1 MNKLAKKLLAAGLS
15 LGLALGTLT
24 GCGNSN
30 AAKAV
35 ATVDGVEISYGLV
48 NLMTRYNQAQMQSM
62 YGSMLGD
69 NGDNLWDSYGSTM
82 KNSVIE
88 NFEQMVI
95 LEKHMEE
102 YGVTVSDEEK
112 QQITDTAKAFIESN
126 DQDVLDAM
134 TADQAT
140 VERMLTLTL
149 INKKMQLA
157 IIKDVDTEV
166 SDEEAA
172 QKTVQYVFFSTAD
185 TTDEEGNT
193 VAKTDDEKAA
203 MKQHAQDILDAV
215 KNGKSMEDAAKAID
229 ESLNVAKTSYGTDN
243 GSIDETLKTAV
254 DGLQDGECAAEVVET
269 ENGYYAAQM
278 VSTFDEEATENQKKT
293 IVNQR
298 KSDKFSEV
306 FDAWKEAAKIT
317 TDDALIE
324 EITFKDTFEMK
335 STETESAA
343 ETETETGTE
352 GSSETQTESA
362 SESETVSE

>member
-15 LGLALGTLT
+15 LGLALGTMT

-48 NLMTRYNQAQMQSM
+48 NFMTRYNQAQMQSM

-69 NGDNLWDSYGSTM
+69 NMWDSYGSTM
-82 KNSVIE
+82 KSGVVE
-88 NFEQMVI
+88 SFEQMVI
-95 LEKHMEE
+95 LEKHMDE

-112 QQITDTAKAFIESN
+112 QTIADTAKAFIESN
-126 DQDVLDAM
+126 DKDVLEAM

-185 TTDEEGNT
+185 TKDDEGNT

-203 MKQHAQDILDAV
+203 MKQHAEEILDAV
-215 KNGKSMEDAAKAID
+215 RNGKSMEDAAKAID

-243 GSIDETLKTAV
+243 GSIDATLKAAV
-254 DGLQDGECAAEVVET
+254 DGLKDGECAAEVVET
-269 ENGYYAAQM
+269 DNGYYAAQM
-278 VSTFDEEATENQKKT
+278 VSTFDKEATENQKKT

-306 FDAWKEAAKIT
+306 YDAWKEAAEIT

-343 ETETETGTE
+343 ETEAGTE
-352 GSSETQTESA
+352 GSSETQAESA
-362 SESETVSE
+362 SESETAAE